1 MAETKIMVLKRRNI
15 FLICAATLV
24 LLVLILIL
32 CFIGRDKNQ
41 PSSAAPSYTAGI
53 YHKEML
59 LGDYPVSLTVT
70 ASDTH
75 ITGASITYQTDAVE
89 IMYPLLPNALLHIN
103 EELAKGL
110 EPNEITPAD
119 ELRYTE
125 TYLID
130 AILDA
135 VSTNEPSK

>member
-15 FLICAATLV
+15 FLVCAAILAI
-24 LLVLILIL
+24 LVLILIL
-32 CFIGRDKNQ
+32 SLIGKDKNQ
-41 PSSAAPSYTAGI
+41 PSSATPSYTAGI
-53 YHKEML
+53 YHKELL

-110 EPNEITPAD
+110 EPNEISPSN

-125 TYLID
+125 TYLIN
-130 AILDA
+130 AIMEA
-135 VSTNEPSK
+135 VSTNTPSE